1 MSAHGL
7 LFSIFLLL
15 FFGLNVV
22 TYSLANAGVVP
33 EKGTAE
39 MKPAAAETR
48 VMMVDVNEIS
58 SSRRGLGGSFQI
70 CALCTCCG
78 GAQGYC
84 LPSPCCYAINC
95 NIPHRPFGFC
105 AFTPKTCNCFG
116 CSNL

>member
-1 MSAHGL
+1 MSANGL
-7 LFSIFLLL
+7 LFSLLILL
-15 FFGLNVV
+15 FFGLNEVP
-22 TYSLANAGVVP
+22 YSLANVVVP
-33 EKGTAE
+33 ENGTEE
-39 MKPAAAETR
+39 MKPAAETR
-48 VMMVDVNEIS
+48 MAMVNEI

-78 GAQGYC
+78 GSQGYC

-95 NIPHRPFGFC
+95 NIPNRPFGFC